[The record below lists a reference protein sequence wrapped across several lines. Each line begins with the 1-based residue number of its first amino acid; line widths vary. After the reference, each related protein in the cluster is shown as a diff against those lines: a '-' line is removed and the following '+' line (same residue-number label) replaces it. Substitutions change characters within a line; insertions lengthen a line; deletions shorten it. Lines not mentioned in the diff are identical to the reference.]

1 MLETNLII
9 RRAFALLVGLT
20 LMGIVGCQPQQISS
34 SMEAKNVV
42 DRFYLALKNKD
53 LEGASNFFKD
63 TVARPASSWFE
74 QLKEVT
80 EKLGDLQSHE
90 IASELTNTVYSG
102 QRYTIK
108 VKTQYTKFHA
118 TETLVLF
125 EGVSDNVIQIEAW
138 IVNSRGLRGESADD
152 AAAP

>member
-1 MLETNLII
+1 MLKTNRSI
-9 RRAFALLVGLT
+9 RRTFALFA
-20 LMGIVGCQPQQISS
+20 GIALLGTAGCQPQQVSS
-34 SMEAKNVV
+34 STEAKNVV

-53 LEGASNFFKD
+53 LEGASSFFKD

-74 QLKEVT
+74 QLKEVN

-102 QRYTIK
+102 QRFTVK

-118 TETLVLF
+118 TENLVLF